1 MSNLNNH
8 KNILVSTETIVKPSE
23 SGKSYTCYVRSSLQ
37 WVPHNYDL
45 SSLEHSMK
53 INHWLMDGLKAR
65 LLYFSELGK
74 EGNETE
80 ILEFLKK
87 KITDES
93 KKMMENS
100 GE

>member
-23 SGKSYTCYVRSSLQ
+23 SGKSYGCYVSFSLQ
-37 WVPHNYDL
+37 WVPHNYEL
-45 SSLEHSMK
+45 SSLEHSTT

-65 LLYFSELGK
+65 LLYFSEFGK

-87 KITDES
+87 KIKDES
-93 KKMMENS
+93 NKNIKNS